1 MEPDARNPA
10 RVAFGRFLL
19 LPHRRE
25 LLADGE
31 PVRLGA
37 RAFDVLMVLIEA
49 RGATVGKDALAARVW
64 PGQIVLDTA
73 LQSQISALRAAL
85 GADRDLIRTVSGRG
99 YQFVGDIR
107 DDAARVADMANPGGA
122 RPLPHA
128 SVPPVPTNLS
138 ERVSELIGRDKELD
152 EVVDLAASHRLVT
165 LTGAGGI
172 GKTRLAIEAARRLM
186 TRFGDGVWI
195 VDFSALSD
203 ASLIPGA
210 IAMAV
215 GLETD
220 GTATRQHVART
231 IAARPL
237 LLVLDTCEHVVGAV
251 AAMAEE
257 LLRAGTAVH
266 VIATS
271 REPLRAEGEWIYPVL
286 PLAVPAEDAVDEDP
300 SRYGAVRLFIERARA
315 VNPHFAPDPRDA
327 AAIVAICRRLD
338 GIPLAIELA
347 AAQTTAF
354 SVEQLVAHLHDRFDL
369 LTAGRRTA
377 LPRHQTLRAT
387 LDWSH
392 DLLTEPERVVLRR
405 LEIFAGAFSLEA
417 IGAIVAN
424 PPELARWA
432 AIEALSSLVAKS
444 LVVADVGSSSMPYR
458 LLDTTRA
465 FALEKLDASGER
477 TTLARRHAEYY
488 RDLFEQAEAES
499 DAKPAAE
506 WGAEYGRAI
515 GNLRAALDWALSTA
529 GEPSIGMALT
539 AAAVPLWMHLS
550 LVDECRRRVEQALAV
565 LQSGADHDVR
575 QEMKL
580 QAARARTA
588 LYTGTGGVAD
598 VGAAWTAALE
608 LAEKL
613 EDTEY
618 QLRSLRGLWFFHN
631 MSGRH
636 GPALA
641 AAERFCALAA
651 KQPDPNEQIIGE
663 RMIGVS
669 HYYKGEYASARRHL
683 EHVLATYVDQPNRA
697 HIIRFEYHPLVTAR
711 TTLARILW
719 LQGFPDQGMRT
730 AETAV
735 EDARATQN
743 VISLLY
749 AWVQAACPVALWVGD
764 LHVAERYVRTLV
776 DQSTEHGLALG
787 QAFGRC
793 YEGMLVIGRGES
805 SSGARLLLDGVETFG
820 KARSEGLRL
829 IAFMV
834 ADALGRAG
842 HIAEGLGVVEE
853 VIVSSAENEDR
864 WHMAELLRVRGEL
877 LLLRDK
883 PGNAA
888 DDFRQALEWARR
900 QGALAWELRAAMSLG
915 RLLRDE
921 GRSAEAVALLQPVYD
936 RFTEGFET
944 FDLKAAANLLGVLRN
959 PEQ

>member
-1 MEPDARNPA
+1 MLN
-10 RVAFGRFLL
+10 
-19 LPHRRE
+19 
-25 LLADGE
+25 
-31 PVRLGA
+31 
-37 RAFDVLMVLIEA
+37 
-49 RGATVGKDALAARVW
+49 
-64 PGQIVLDTA
+64 
-73 LQSQISALRAAL
+73 
-85 GADRDLIRTVSGRG
+85 
-99 YQFVGDIR
+99 
-107 DDAARVADMANPGGA
+107 N
-122 RPLPHA
+122 
-128 SVPPVPTNLS
+128 
-138 ERVSELIGRDKELD
+138 
-152 EVVDLAASHRLVT
+152 
-165 LTGAGGI
+165 
-172 GKTRLAIEAARRLM
+172 
-186 TRFGDGVWI
+186 
-195 VDFSALSD
+195 
-203 ASLIPGA
+203 
-210 IAMAV
+210 
-215 GLETD
+215 
-220 GTATRQHVART
+220 
-231 IAARPL
+231 
-237 LLVLDTCEHVVGAV
+237 
-251 AAMAEE
+251 
-257 LLRAGTAVH
+257 
-266 VIATS
+266 
-271 REPLRAEGEWIYPVL
+271 
-286 PLAVPAEDAVDEDP
+286 
-300 SRYGAVRLFIERARA
+300 GAVRLFVARARA
-315 VNPHFAPDPRDA
+315 GNSRFAPEPRLA
-327 AAIVAICRRLD
+327 GSIAAICRQLD
-338 GIPLAIELA
+338 GIPLAIEMAAARASAFPIEEITALLDDRFRLLA
-347 AAQTTAF
+347 A
-354 SVEQLVAHLHDRFDL
+354 R
-369 LTAGRRTA
+369 RRTA

-405 LEIFAGAFSLEA
+405 LAIFAGAFSLEA
-417 IGAIVAN
+417 AGAIVAD
-424 PPELARWA
+424 PPEVARWA

-444 LVVADVGSSSMPYR
+444 LVVADVGTSSMPYR

-465 FALEKLDASGER
+465 YALEKLDASGER
-477 TTLARRHAEYY
+477 TTVARRHAEYY
-488 RDLFEQAEAES
+488 RDLFDQAEAEAN
-499 DAKPAAE
+499 AKPAAE

-515 GNLRAALDWALSTA
+515 GNLRAALDWAFSPD
-529 GEPSIGMALT
+529 GDPSIGVALT
-539 AAAVPLWMHLS
+539 AAAVPLWVHLS

-565 LQSGADHDVR
+565 LRSGAGLDIR

-598 VGAAWTAALE
+598 VGAAWTAALA

-636 GPALA
+636 SPALA

-651 KQPDPNEQIIGE
+651 QLPDPNEQVIGE

-683 EHVLATYVDQPNRA
+683 EHVLDTYVDRPNRA
-697 HIIRFEYHPLVTAR
+697 HIIRFEYHPRVTAR
-711 TTLARILW
+711 AVLARILW
-719 LQGFPDQGMRT
+719 LQGFPDQAMRT

-749 AWVQAACPVALWVGD
+749 AWVQATCPVALWVGN
-764 LHVAERYVRTLV
+764 LPAAERYIRTLV

-793 YEGMLVIGRGES
+793 YQGMLVIGRGEA

-834 ADALGRAG
+834 ADALGRSG

-853 VIVSSAENEDR
+853 AIASSTENEDR

-877 LLLRDK
+877 LLLRGK
-883 PGNAA
+883 PGDAA

-915 RLLRDE
+915 RLFRDQ
-921 GRSAEAVALLQPVYD
+921 GRSAEALALLQPVYD

-944 FDLKAAANLLGVLRN
+944 ADLKVAANLLGILRN
-959 PEQ
+959 SDQ